1 MTTNNL
7 YCVAALTIILL
18 SNLGNI
24 ALGETISAVDAALPD
39 ELLGWRTV
47 PDERVVY
54 NRETLYDY
62 IDGSAELYLSYG
74 FHHLVCCRYVQMG
87 EPDIVVDL
95 FDMGTSQN
103 AFGVFSQSR
112 EVIEDAFGQGSQY
125 TEGLLLFWKGRYYVS
140 ILSSPET
147 GRSKDAVFELARMIA
162 SAIPDEGPLPDV
174 LARLPR
180 EGLVEESVRYFRHY
194 IWLNSHYYVADEN
207 ILHIDDT
214 THAVLAKYRRDRE
227 GGTEAEILLVVRYPD
242 EAAAAAAHDE
252 FVAQYL
258 PERSEGPAKPAVRI
272 EDGTWSACRARGDLV
287 AVVFNAPSEEGAV
300 SLIGAVLESN

>member
-1 MTTNNL
+1 MTRNKL
-7 YCVAALTIILL
+7 FCIAALNVVLL
-18 SNLGNI
+18 SNPGNVI
-24 ALGETISAVDAALPD
+24 LGETISAVDAALPD

-54 NRETLYDY
+54 DRESLYDY
-62 IDGSAELYLSYG
+62 IDGGAELYLSYG
-74 FHHLVCCRYVQMG
+74 FHHLASCKYVQLD

-140 ILSSPET
+140 ILASPET
-147 GRSKDAVFELARMIA
+147 GRSKDAVFELARTIA

-207 ILHIDDT
+207 ILHIEDT
-214 THAVLAKYRRDRE
+214 THAVLAKYRRDGDR
-227 GGTEAEILLVVRYPD
+227 GTEAEICWSSGIRMRRRRRQRTTSLWLNIYRSVRAGPPF
-242 EAAAAAAHDE
+242 ESRTARGRRA
-252 FVAQYL
+252 
-258 PERSEGPAKPAVRI
+258 GPAA
-272 EDGTWSACRARGDLV
+272 TWS
-287 AVVFNAPSEEGAV
+287 PSCSTRQRRKTRSA
-300 SLIGAVLESN
+300 

>member
-1 MTTNNL
+1 MTRNKL
-7 YCVAALTIILL
+7 FCIAALNVVLL
-18 SNLGNI
+18 SNPGNVI
-24 ALGETISAVDAALPD
+24 LGETISAVDAALPD

-54 NRETLYDY
+54 DRETLYDY
-62 IDGSAELYLSYG
+62 IDGGAELYLSYG
-74 FHHLVCCRYVQMG
+74 FHHLASCKYVQLD

-112 EVIEDAFGQGSQY
+112 EVIEDTFGQGSQY

-140 ILSSPET
+140 ILASPET
-147 GRSKDAVFELARMIA
+147 GRSKDAVFELARTIA

-214 THAVLAKYRRDRE
+214 THAVLAKYRRDGDR
-227 GGTEAEILLVVRYPD
+227 GTEAEILLVVRYPD
-242 EAAAAAAHDE
+242 EAAATSAHDE

-258 PERSEGPAKPAVRI
+258 PERSGGPAVRI
-272 EDGTWSACRARGDLV
+272 EDGTWTACRVSGDLV
-287 AVVFNAPSEEGAV
+287 AVVFNAPTEEDAV